1 MVCQLPRLRRVS
13 GCGLVLLGQ
22 FLRPERA
29 PINLNGGR
37 RVLCHSFEPVGIR
50 ERGREGE
57 REREREGERGVTT
70 YVIFVSYNRPEGA
83 ADIRYAES
91 CMKNGFGL
99 RYLHKFL
106 SIPFLQL
113 QV

>member
-1 MVCQLPRLRRVS
+1 MCV
-13 GCGLVLLGQ
+13 
-22 FLRPERA
+22 
-29 PINLNGGR
+29 
-37 RVLCHSFEPVGIR
+37 HSFFVHRSCNIIGCYDFNYIPVFESKFAI
-50 ERGREGE
+50 
-57 REREREGERGVTT
+57 
-70 YVIFVSYNRPEGA
+70 YRPDGA

-113 QV
+113 QVITET